1 MNLVRAANAYII
13 LSTSL
18 LQKKKLVDGTFLMRI
33 VSSVFLLFIIL
44 IIAGLEEPRGT

>member
-1 MNLVRAANAYII
+1 
-13 LSTSL
+13 
-18 LQKKKLVDGTFLMRI
+18 MRI

>member
-18 LQKKKLVDGTFLMRI
+18 LQKKWDDCRFLMRI

-44 IIAGLEEPRGT
+44 IIAGLEEPKGT

>member
-18 LQKKKLVDGTFLMRI
+18 LQKKLVDGPFLMRI

>member
-18 LQKKKLVDGTFLMRI
+18 LQKKLVDGTFLMRI